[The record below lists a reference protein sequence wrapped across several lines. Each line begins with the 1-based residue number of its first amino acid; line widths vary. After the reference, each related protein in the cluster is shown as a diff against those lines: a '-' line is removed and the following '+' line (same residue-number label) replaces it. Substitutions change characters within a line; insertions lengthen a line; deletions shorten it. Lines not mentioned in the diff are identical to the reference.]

1 MKYYTSDLH
10 LSHKNIIEYE
20 NRPFNSIEE
29 MNSTIIDNINY
40 RLSDNDELYILG
52 DFTLE
57 KSPRKVGE
65 LIKRIKC
72 KKHLI
77 IGNHDYFTKDKNL
90 CSLFNSVHHYLEID
104 DNSQKVILFHYP
116 IQNWNLKRYGSI
128 HLYGHV
134 HSKEELQLKE
144 YNAFNVGVD
153 VNNFMPVTLEELQ
166 QKAKLKES
174 ENNYEKENNKTL
186 ANYRSLDNYEK
197 TK

>member
-20 NRPFNSIEE
+20 NRPFDSIDE
-29 MNSTIIDNINY
+29 MNNTIIDIINY
-40 RLSDNDELYILG
+40 RLSPDDELYILG

-57 KSPRKVGE
+57 KNVDKVNS
-65 LIKRIKC
+65 LIRRIKC

-77 IGNHDYFTKDKNL
+77 LGNHDYFVKNESL
-90 CSLFNSVHHYLEID
+90 CSLFDSVHHYLEID
-104 DNSQKVILFHYP
+104 DNGQKVILFHYP
-116 IQNWNLKRYGSI
+116 IQNWNLKNYGSI

-144 YNAFNVGVD
+144 CNAFNVGVD
-153 VNNFMPVTLEELQ
+153 VNNFMPVTLEELL
-166 QKAKLKES
+166 LKRGGI
-174 ENNYEKENNKTL
+174 NGYLT
-186 ANYRSLDNYEK
+186 

>member
-10 LSHKNIIEYE
+10 LSHTNIIKYE
-20 NRPFNSIEE
+20 NRPFSSIEE
-29 MNSTIIDNINY
+29 MNNTIIDNINY

-57 KSPRKVGE
+57 KTPNKVSQ

-77 IGNHDYFTKDKNL
+77 IGNHDYFTRNKNC
-90 CSLFNSVHHYLEID
+90 CSLFDSVHHYLEIED
-104 DNSQKVILFHYP
+104 EGRTVILFHYP

-153 VNNFMPVTLEELQ
+153 VNNFKPVTLEELLLRRGEVNGHFT
-166 QKAKLKES
+166 AK
-174 ENNYEKENNKTL
+174 
-186 ANYRSLDNYEK
+186 
-197 TK
+197 

>member
-10 LSHKNIIEYE
+10 LSHTNIIKYE
-20 NRPFNSIEE
+20 NRPFTSVEE
-29 MNSTIIDNINY
+29 MNNTIIDNINY
-40 RLSDNDELYILG
+40 RLTPDDELYILG

-57 KSPRKVGE
+57 KNPHRVSE

-77 IGNHDYFTKDKNL
+77 IGNHDYFTRSKDL
-90 CSLFNSVHHYLEID
+90 CSLFDSVSNYLEIED
-104 DNSQKVILFHYP
+104 EGRTVILFHYP

-144 YNAFNVGVD
+144 ENAFNVGVD
-153 VNNFMPVTLEELQ
+153 VNNFMPVTLEELL
-166 QKAKLKES
+166 LKRGGI
-174 ENNYEKENNKTL
+174 NGYLT
-186 ANYRSLDNYEK
+186 

>member
-20 NRPFNSIEE
+20 NRPFSSIEE
-29 MNSTIIDNINY
+29 MDNTIIHIINY
-40 RLSDNDELYILG
+40 RLSPDDELYILG

-57 KSPRKVGE
+57 KNVDKVNS
-65 LIKRIKC
+65 LIRRIKC

-77 IGNHDYFTKDKNL
+77 LGNHDYFVKNESL
-90 CSLFNSVHHYLEID
+90 CSLFDSVHHYLEID
-104 DNSQKVILFHYP
+104 DNGQKVILFHYP
-116 IQNWNLKRYGSI
+116 IQNWNLKKYGSI

-153 VNNFMPVTLEELQ
+153 VNNFKPVTLEELLLRRGEINGYFT
-166 QKAKLKES
+166 AK
-174 ENNYEKENNKTL
+174 
-186 ANYRSLDNYEK
+186 
-197 TK
+197 